1 MCLRQQNIKPQAQN
15 KQEKTHQKSA
25 LDALQRKNIFQIVH
39 TLFSYS
45 RKACIFATTPE
56 QKVHFYSNINRTWIM
71 AYTISSEMLSQ
82 TFDATVHEHTVTLS
96 NGRSFTFESDSTSS
110 AFYLVHEGKKLPVL
124 ATIENSNTLTLSVNG
139 YNYALTVLSDRD
151 KYFQDLL
158 KSTATA
164 ASGTVKVAAPMPGLI
179 KTVNVQH
186 GQHVKKGERLF
197 ILEAMKM
204 ENDLKAPMEGII
216 KGLNTAAGVA
226 VEKGHVLCMIE
237 AVQRSEEGQ

>member
-1 MCLRQQNIKPQAQN
+1 M
-15 KQEKTHQKSA
+15 
-25 LDALQRKNIFQIVH
+25 
-39 TLFSYS
+39 
-45 RKACIFATTPE
+45 
-56 QKVHFYSNINRTWIM
+56 VHFYGNTNHADIM
-71 AYTISSEMLSQ
+71 AYTISSEMFSQ
-82 TFDATVHEHTVTLS
+82 TFDATVHGNTVTLS

-124 ATIENSNTLTLSVNG
+124 ATIENSNTVTLSLNG
-139 YNYALTVLSDRD
+139 YKYTLTVLSDRD

-164 ASGTVKVAAPMPGLI
+164 ASGTVKVVAPMPGLI

-226 VEKGHVLCMIE
+226 VEKGHTLCMIE
-237 AVQRSEEGQ
+237 AVQQAQHVQHVQHVQHNGQS